1 MDSNEQ
7 NKLIQL
13 QSTIEATK
21 KIAEYSDA
29 IAEKINNLGK
39 QIVESLQPFIEQQ
52 KKLQETIENIG
63 KPFIEQQKKF
73 QEIFENIRKH
83 FIESLQP
90 FIEQQKKF
98 QEIFEKIAK
107 KTEQWK
113 NSIKIVYEAGWW
125 LSPSFLIATDS
136 LGRLDQMQMHADRYK
151 SGDKRA
157 ITSLFFPIY
166 QNENCEYLIS
176 VVQEWKQN
184 PYFKRW
190 NMILDE
196 ALDSHIHKKYS
207 VSIPALLLTAEGIA
221 TDYCKKK
228 NIFNTAMK
236 SRGDIKIETALEQTS
251 KEKRE
256 LLLTDFFM
264 QQLFS
269 IIDNKIFEKT
279 DKLNSSITRGYKHF
293 LNRHA
298 IMHGKSSKYGSLK
311 NSLQCFL
318 ILDVLSLIS

>member
-63 KPFIEQQKKF
+63 K
-73 QEIFENIRKH
+73 
-83 FIESLQP
+83 P

>member
-29 IAEKINNLGK
+29 IAEEINNLGK

-52 KKLQETIENIG
+52 KK
-63 KPFIEQQKKF
+63 F

-83 FIESLQP
+83 FIKSLQP

-107 KTEQWK
+107 KAEQWK
-113 NSIKIVYEAGWW
+113 NSMKIVYEAGWW
-125 LSPSFLIATDS
+125 FSPSFELATDS
-136 LGRLDQMQMHADRYK
+136 IEELGQMQAYADRYK

-157 ITSLFFPIY
+157 ITSLFFSIY
-166 QNENCEYLIS
+166 QKENCEYLIS

-184 PYFKRW
+184 QYFKRW
-190 NMILDE
+190 NTILDE

-207 VSIPALLLTAEGIA
+207 VSIPALLLTVEGIA

-228 NIFNTAMK
+228 IIFDKAIESSGSK
-236 SRGDIKIETALEQTS
+236 KIRKALEKLS
-251 KEKRE
+251 KEKKE
-256 LLLTDFFM
+256 LLLTGSFM

-279 DKLNSSITRGYKHF
+279 DKLNSSITREYKHF

-318 ILDVLSLIS
+318 ILDVLSLLS